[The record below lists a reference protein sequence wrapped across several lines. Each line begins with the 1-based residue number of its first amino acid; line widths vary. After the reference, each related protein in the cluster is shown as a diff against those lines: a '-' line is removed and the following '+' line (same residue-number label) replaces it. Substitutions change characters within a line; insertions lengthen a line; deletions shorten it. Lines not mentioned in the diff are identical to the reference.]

1 MAYATRRYGRA
12 RETQTLPALPS
23 VDREQVF
30 ALGTDGIPWPWP
42 ESVQVADEISRDLRM
57 GGTPQR
63 EQFDEFVEALSE
75 ACSDREVGDWRGID
89 MLGPALEEG
98 LLDNPEVANLPG
110 FSEGM
115 LCGAWLLAKS
125 LRAEHRSVR
134 TCMGVSDRVL
144 DFPDVLTA
152 ACGHEVTS
160 VRWLGYE
167 LGIGDEAASEA
178 VAALYDAHLIDCDR
192 PEDGSAEVSVTR
204 EGRLQGAILRSLV
217 ADAVD
222 VSIRSNR
229 PLADCKDEPSVS
241 VFHDVDRLVGAARI
255 LMRDR
260 DDRISKLVLA
270 PSGSG
275 DEVSLKVDAVATP
288 VASRG

>member
-12 RETQTLPALPS
+12 RDTQVLPALPNI
-23 VDREQVF
+23 DKEQVF
-30 ALGTDGIPWPWP
+30 TLGTDGIPWPWP

-57 GGTPQR
+57 GGIPPR

-75 ACSDREVGDWRGID
+75 ACSDREVGDWKGHD
-89 MLGPALEEG
+89 LLGPALEEG
-98 LLDNPEVANLPG
+98 LLGNPEVSNLPG

-134 TCMGVSDRVL
+134 TCMGVSDRAL

-204 EGRLQGAILRSLV
+204 EGRFQGAILRSLV

-222 VSIRSNR
+222 ASVRSNR
-229 PLADCKDEPSVS
+229 PLADCGDEPSVQ
-241 VFHDVDRLVGAARI
+241 VFHDIDKLVGATRV

-260 DDRISKLVLA
+260 NDRISKLVLA
-270 PSGSG
+270 PAGSG

-288 VASRG
+288 VTNRK